1 MDALADTPERVAIR
15 DAVRALCD
23 RFGDDYWSERDRT
36 ATFPFEFHKAFA
48 DAGWL
53 GIAMPEAYGGAGLGV
68 TEAAIMMQTVANS
81 GGTFAAC
88 STLHINMFGPH
99 AIVVHGTDAQKER
112 MLPSLIHGEVR
123 ACFGVTEP
131 DAGLDTTKLKTRAV
145 RDGDRYV
152 VHGHKIWTSTA
163 QQADKIVLLA
173 RTTPIEQCARPTDG
187 LTLFYTDLDRRYVE
201 VREIRKMGRA
211 AVNSNQP
218 SSTACRMPVED
229 RIGEDGKGFRYIL
242 DSLNPERILN
252 AAEASASG
260 GARSPRPR
268 PMPRSASSS
277 VARSARTSRSSIRW
291 RRTGPSSP
299 PPS

>member
-1 MDALADTPERVAIR
+1 MDALADTPERTAIR

-23 RFGDDYWSERDRT
+23 RFGDDYWSERDQS
-36 ATFPFEFHKAFA
+36 ATFPFDFHKAFA

-99 AIVVHGTDAQKER
+99 AIVVHGTDAQKQR
-112 MLPSLIHGEVR
+112 MLPPLIRGEVR

-131 DAGLDTTKLKTRAV
+131 DAGLDMTHLKTRAV
-145 RDGDRYV
+145 RDGDRYL
-152 VHGHKIWTSTA
+152 VHGRKIWTSTA
-163 QQADKIVLLA
+163 QQAQKIVLIA
-173 RTTPIEQCARPTDG
+173 RTTPVEQCARPTDG

-211 AVNSNQP
+211 AVDSN
-218 SSTACRMPVED
+218 TVFIDALPVPAED
-229 RIGEDGKGFRYIL
+229 RIGEEGRGFR
-242 DSLNPERILN
+242 
-252 AAEASASG
+252 
-260 GARSPRPR
+260 
-268 PMPRSASSS
+268 
-277 VARSARTSRSSIRW
+277 
-291 RRTGPSSP
+291 
-299 PPS
+299 